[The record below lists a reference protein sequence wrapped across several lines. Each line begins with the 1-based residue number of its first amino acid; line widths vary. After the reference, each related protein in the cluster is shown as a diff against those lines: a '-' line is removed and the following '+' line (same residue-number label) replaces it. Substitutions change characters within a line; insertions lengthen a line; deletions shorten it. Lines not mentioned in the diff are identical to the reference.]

1 MLRIEKDSSAC
12 ITKLRLSGR
21 IQSEQIA
28 SIRSEMADERTSK
41 ILDLSEITLV
51 DRGVIQFLNNCEDG
65 GVQLV
70 QCPAYVRAWM
80 MRERA
85 NGEQP
90 ACPDAG

>member
-28 SIRSEMADERTSK
+28 GIRSEMADERTRK

-51 DRGVIQFLNNCEDG
+51 DRGVIQFLNNCEG
-65 GVQLV
+65 AGVQLL
-70 QCPAYVRAWM
+70 QCPAYIREWM

-85 NGEQP
+85 DGEP
-90 ACPDAG
+90 PDCPDAG

>member
-28 SIRSEMADERTSK
+28 SIRSEMADDRTSK

-51 DRGVIQFLNNCEDG
+51 DLGVIQFLNNCEDA
-65 GVQLV
+65 GVQLL
-70 QCPAYVRAWM
+70 QCPAYVREWM
-80 MRERA
+80 MREHADR
-85 NGEQP
+85 GQP
-90 ACPDAG
+90 DCSDAG